1 MEDKWLESFYK
12 ETNKLMYFGHLK
24 RNEGLGMII
33 LTGKAK
39 EKGHMGCFD
48 ISQTEVGRLAL

>member
-12 ETNKLMYFGHLK
+12 ETNKLKYFGHLK
-24 RNEGLGMII
+24 RNDLGIII